1 MLDDVAAPLI
11 SDVKD
16 TKKTKKGDGKDDKP
30 PADEKSNRRPR
41 AGKNDCK
48 FCILDLCQSET
59 WSKGKDAKKHCLVC
73 SFCDRT
79 KTIPHYPANGSPG
92 APTKTELMA
101 LTVCQ
106 AAMRLDPKI
115 DLRKRTI
122 GYCRKLTSD
131 KDDTKKPGEV
141 AAPFVS
147 LEALEMLMDKHGK
160 EVRKSPTRR
169 ISSRGHRALAST
181 SRTRY
186 SAQSGR
192 RSKSLWRKSKLHSH
206 LRTGGYQIAPCL
218 QPKLRRHRRAN
229 RSSPS
234 KRQTCGRCRSSSTK
248 RK

>member
-1 MLDDVAAPLI
+1 MTANSASSTSVTVGDV
-11 SDVKD
+11 V
-16 TKKTKKGDGKDDKP
+16 
-30 PADEKSNRRPR
+30 
-41 AGKNDCK
+41 
-48 FCILDLCQSET
+48 
-59 WSKGKDAKKHCLVC
+59 KGKDTKKHCLVC

-141 AAPFVS
+141 AAPFLS

-160 EVRKSPTRR
+160 EVTHPADFVAWAQSLGIDLACPLLGTIGEAEQVTVAQEQTALTPSYGWVPDSPMPAAETTP
-169 ISSRGHRALAST
+169 AST
-181 SRTRY
+181 GQQIIAKQAADLREMQEQLDQ
-186 SAQSGR
+186 AQM
-192 RSKSLWRKSKLHSH
+192 K
-206 LRTGGYQIAPCL
+206 I
-218 QPKLRRHRRAN
+218 
-229 RSSPS
+229 
-234 KRQTCGRCRSSSTK
+234 
-248 RK
+248 